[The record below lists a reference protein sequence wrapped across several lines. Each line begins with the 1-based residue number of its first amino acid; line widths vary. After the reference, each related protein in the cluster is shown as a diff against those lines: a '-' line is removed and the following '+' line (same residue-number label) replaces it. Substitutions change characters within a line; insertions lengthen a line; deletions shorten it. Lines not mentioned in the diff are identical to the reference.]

1 MGEYERW
8 QEETKDTSKYTAKY
22 YKGLGT
28 STSKEAKEY
37 FKNIGTHKISFNYSG
52 KLDDDAIELAFNK
65 KFAEKRKTWL
75 AEADRN
81 DYIDHTKKVLNYH
94 DFINKELVHF
104 SIQD

>member
-52 KLDDDAIELAFNK
+52 KLDDDAIDLAFNK

-75 AEADRN
+75 AAADRN
-81 DYIDHTKKVLNYH
+81 DYIDHTKKILNYH